1 MRKILEDNMSEEILA
16 NAEKI
21 KLQIIY
27 QNLEDI
33 VSGEVILAS
42 EVRYGTLQRQAD
54 MVIIE
59 ERHKG
64 IIPIE
69 IKSSVDQIND
79 KTLAQLQDYLKVFEY
94 VWLVVTENHLEKAI
108 EIIKD
113 NKLDGARLST
123 MTIKDGAFNVNVH
136 IIEQVLVSSTTQ
148 DLKEILASI
157 PLSFCKKKNEITDI
171 EEAKKIHAEFLK
183 QKLRRRT
190 EALKNHL
197 KTNLDLVRIISTDS
211 PKLEVDRV
219 KDSLSALV
227 SATKPILKV
236 GKGFSWRRR
245 K

>member
-1 MRKILEDNMSEEILA
+1 MSEEILA

-21 KLQIIY
+21 KLQIINY
-27 QNLEDI
+27 LLYHI
-33 VSGEVILAS
+33 VKGEAILAS

-54 MVIIE
+54 MVLIE
-59 ERHKG
+59 EDYNG
-64 IIPIE
+64 MIIPIE
-69 IKSSVDQIND
+69 IKSSADQIND

-94 VWLVVTENHLEKAI
+94 VWLVVTGNHLEKAI

-113 NKLDGARLST
+113 NKLDGVGLMIASIEGGFLKLSPEPLNELSL
-123 MTIKDGAFNVNVH
+123 AS
-136 IIEQVLVSSTTQ
+136 QSTTQ

-227 SATKPILKV
+227 GAAESYSKFQK
-236 GKGFSWRRR
+236 GKNQIS
-245 K
+245 KNQ

>member
-1 MRKILEDNMSEEILA
+1 MSKEILA

-33 VSGEVILAS
+33 ANGEVILAS

-54 MVIIE
+54 MVLIE
-59 ERHKG
+59 KEYNG
-64 IIPIE
+64 MIIPVE
-69 IKSSVDQIND
+69 IKSSADQIND
-79 KTLAQLQDYLKVFEY
+79 KTLAQLQDYLKVFNR
-94 VWLVVTENHLEKAI
+94 VTLMITENHREKATAMI
-108 EIIKD
+108 RD
-113 NKLDGARLST
+113 NKLDGVRLMIAS
-123 MTIKDGAFNVNVH
+123 IEDGFLKLLPKPLNV
-136 IIEQVLVSSTTQ
+136 LMLYSKSTTQ

-157 PLSFCKKKNEITDI
+157 PLNFCKKKNEITDI

-183 QKLRRRT
+183 QKLSRRT

-197 KTNLDLVRIISTDS
+197 KTNLDLVRIISTDT

-227 SATKPILKV
+227 GATKPILKV
-236 GKGFSWRRR
+236 GRGFSGR
-245 K
+245 KRK

>member
-1 MRKILEDNMSEEILA
+1 MSEEILA

-21 KLQIIY
+21 KLQIVNY
-27 QNLEDI
+27 LLDHI
-33 VSGEVILAS
+33 VKGKAILAS
-42 EVRYGTLQRQAD
+42 EVRHGTLQRQAD
-54 MVIIE
+54 MVLIE
-59 ERHKG
+59 KEYNG
-64 IIPIE
+64 MIIPVE
-69 IKSSVDQIND
+69 IKSSADQIND

-183 QKLRRRT
+183 QKLSRRT

-197 KTNLDLVRIISTDS
+197 KTNLDLVRIISTDT

-227 SATKPILKV
+227 GAAKPILKV
-236 GKGFSWRRR
+236 GRGFSGRRR